1 MLMAVS
7 IGGLVLYH
15 TTGAL
20 ETQAENNPAAAD
32 VENAMDSANTVFGPM
47 FLVIIIIIVAFLI
60 IGSMRMF
67 RGAVG

>member
-7 IGGLVLYH
+7 IGGLVFYH

-32 VENAMDSANTVFGPM
+32 VENAMDSVNTIFGPM
-47 FLVIIIIIVAFLI
+47 FLVIVIIIVAFLI
-60 IGSMRMF
+60 TGSMHEF
-67 RGAVG
+67 EGAVG